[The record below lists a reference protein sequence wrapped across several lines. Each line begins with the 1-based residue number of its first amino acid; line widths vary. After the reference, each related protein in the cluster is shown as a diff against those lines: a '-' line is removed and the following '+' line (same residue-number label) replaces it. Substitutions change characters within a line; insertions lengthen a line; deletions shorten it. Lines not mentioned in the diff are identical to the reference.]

1 MGSLL
6 RARAQDAIRYDMF
19 ISQEYRNSLEI
30 RGYVRR
36 SGTPKSLRLSLPIRE
51 QDEAV
56 QTVRGSIRVPTV
68 IVAVNYAKVPKKRPK
83 LCARAIRERDTNRCQ
98 YTGRILQPEEGSLD
112 HIQLRSRGSQ
122 GS

>member
-1 MGSLL
+1 
-6 RARAQDAIRYDMF
+6 MF

-68 IVAVNYAKVPKKRPK
+68 IVAVNYAKVPKKQPK